1 VVNMAITLPRA
12 SDVVIDT
19 GMMYRV
25 RNNTDSR
32 LTIGDKRTALLRWD
46 RIAYECG
53 PGEETIVPWPVI
65 ALYFGDPRSKHGM
78 VAEATDS
85 RGTHMVPARGD
96 ELLRLS
102 VFYGCYEH
110 NVDVLAARIPDVTI
124 MTLDGMEIIPP
135 CFDPDGEY
143 TYGYERNLQKSG
155 DVATLLANAQAQVDA
170 LKARLD
176 KLETQGDNDGEIP
189 TDNPVTP

>member
-1 VVNMAITLPRA
+1 MAITLPRS

-19 GMMYRV
+19 GLMYRI

-32 LTIGDKRTALLRWD
+32 LTTGDGKTALLRWD
-46 RIAYECG
+46 RIAYECDSG
-53 PGEETIVPWPVI
+53 QETIVPWPVI
-65 ALYFGDPRSKHGM
+65 ALYFGDPRSKHGV

-102 VFYGCYEH
+102 VFYGSYEH
-110 NVDVLAARIPDVTI
+110 NVDVLAGVIPDVTI
-124 MTLDGMEIIPP
+124 MTLDGMEIVPP
-135 CFDPDGEY
+135 CFDPDGN
-143 TYGYERNLQKSG
+143 TVYGYERNLQKSG

-189 TDNPVTP
+189 TDNPQIP